1 MKRIALGLIV
11 LVAALVVAQSAVA
24 QNAPTAGTWK
34 LNVEKSKFVTIKAVK
49 SLTRTAEAD
58 GDGVKVSYEGES
70 AVGTPVKFTF
80 SAKYDGKDYA
90 VTGEGKPFD
99 ADTIAVKRLDA
110 KTVESTLKKDGTVV
124 AKAKSAASKDG
135 KTLTISYTD
144 AKGKSTGDVGVYD
157 KQ

>member
-1 MKRIALGLIV
+1 MKRIAVGLIV
-11 LVAALVVAQSAVA
+11 LVAASLVAQGAVA
-24 QNAPTAGTWK
+24 QNVPTTGTWK
-34 LNVEKSKFVTIKAVK
+34 LNVEKSKFVSIKAVK

-70 AVGTPVKFTF
+70 AEGAPVKFAF

-99 ADTIAVKRLDA
+99 TDTIAVKRLDA

-135 KTLTISYTD
+135 KTLTITYTD
-144 AKGKSTGDVGVYD
+144 AKGKSTGDIGVYD

>member
-11 LVAALVVAQSAVA
+11 LGAALVVAQGAIA

-34 LNVEKSKFVTIKAVK
+34 LNVEKSKFVTIKAAK

-70 AVGTPVKFTF
+70 ADGAPVKFAF

-99 ADTIAVKRLDA
+99 TDTIAVKRLDA

-135 KTLTISYTD
+135 KTLTITYTD